1 MPPVEHSLSENGFTD
16 TYLVARSGTELVVL
30 MPLSYLEN
38 NSYYAN
44 PPPSP
49 DNYRGYVLR
58 PCYIRSRSFRTWLRV
73 AIIVL
78 LSSLDR

>member
-44 PPPSP
+44 PPPPPTTTVVTYYDRVTYDLAVFAHGCASP
-49 DNYRGYVLR
+49 LLYF
-58 PCYIRSRSFRTWLRV
+58 SRV
-73 AIIVL
+73 
-78 LSSLDR
+78 